1 MTLLCCLS
9 SGPWRHLSGE
19 EVLTNFCS
27 VIQTFQTKV
36 FDHSEEVVQ
45 EGMQEEVRSGR
56 GEAPAASS
64 CPGLCLLQV
73 PPLLV
78 CWCLPP
84 SSPALCVRHSL
95 PSFQI
100 KLLLLLLYT
109 FKYSKCLSSNL
120 TSPLFWTCFSLSFC
134 ELLRGHS

>member
-1 MTLLCCLS
+1 MTLVCCLS
-9 SGPWRHLSGE
+9 SGPWQHLSGE

-56 GEAPAASS
+56 REAPAMSS

-78 CWCLPP
+78 LVPTP
-84 SSPALCVRHSL
+84 FLSSPLCWA
-95 PSFQI
+95 
-100 KLLLLLLYT
+100 
-109 FKYSKCLSSNL
+109 LSS
-120 TSPLFWTCFSLSFC
+120 LFSD
-134 ELLRGHS
+134 